1 MQWKMELEEFEA
13 VLEKIWDLHDKLSD
27 AIHFISRSHFLNS
40 IDAQKNPDDFY
51 FSRDYDKKQPR
62 SDGDDERN
70 SGYVFVKDFR
80 VDDHTALAEAKSL
93 NSIRTALENLEDQL
107 EFFHTIQS
115 QQQTERD
122 AAIARLEQSRIV
134 LAMRLADHQGK
145 KYEVIEE
152 AMAFV
157 GDVKNE
163 GHFVS
168 PEHLYVSPRSQSD
181 ENSGDHEGKK
191 SNIVMQVLASGFT
204 FARKS
209 LKLEKMGGLLG
220 NAALFTVS
228 MLALLHLNQVAFK
241 KNFMVDVSE
250 MQENSFSMKG
260 RENFS
265 QLEGLSPR
273 SRVKHLD
280 VMAARG

>member
-1 MQWKMELEEFEA
+1 MELEEIEV

-27 AIHFISRSHFLNS
+27 AIHSISRSHFLNS
-40 IDAQKNPDDFY
+40 IKAQKNPDDVY
-51 FSRDYDKKQPR
+51 FSRNYDKKKPR
-62 SDGDDERN
+62 TDGDDERN
-70 SGYVFVKDFR
+70 GFVFVKDFR

-134 LAMRLADHQGK
+134 LAMRLADHRGK
-145 KYEVIEE
+145 KCKVIEE
-152 AMAFV
+152 ALAFV
-157 GDVKNE
+157 GDIENE

-168 PEHLYVSPRSQSD
+168 PEHLFGSPRSQSG
-181 ENSGDHEGKK
+181 ENIGHEGKK
-191 SNIVMQVLASGFT
+191 PNIVMQVLASSFA

-209 LKLEKMGGLLG
+209 LKLERMGGLLG

-228 MLALLHLNQVAFK
+228 MLALLQLNQVAFK
-241 KNFMVDVSE
+241 KKFMVEFPE
-250 MQENSFSMKG
+250 MQENSFYSK
-260 RENFS
+260 RDKFS
-265 QLEGLSPR
+265 QLEGLSPS

-280 VMAARG
+280 VLAARG